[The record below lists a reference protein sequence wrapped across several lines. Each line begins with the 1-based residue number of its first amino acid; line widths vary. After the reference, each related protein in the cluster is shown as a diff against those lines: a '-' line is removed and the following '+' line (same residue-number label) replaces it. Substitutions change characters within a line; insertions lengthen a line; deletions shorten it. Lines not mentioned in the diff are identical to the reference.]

1 MLLDLNRPQ
10 IKSESL
16 FIPPWTWNI
25 LDNSSQELNLR
36 LWKGIKNVLHQFM
49 MTFEDLTSC
58 LFYSAV
64 HMSSQY
70 Q

>member
-36 LWKGIKNVLHQFM
+36 LYPPDKQWKGIKNVHHQFM
-49 MTFEDLTSC
+49 MTFEDT
-58 LFYSAV
+58 
-64 HMSSQY
+64 
-70 Q
+70 